1 MTFRRT
7 APSALVIAASLLFI
21 SAGRMGYAQGTEW
34 SPGRFE
40 HRSFSYI
47 VAFDFQL
54 TPKQTSQWRTEL
66 EMFLHKSGFVPPHV
80 ADVDDWE
87 FMRGSAPGVRGWI
100 GEARII
106 NPILKDET
114 WVDWSVRNP
123 ELAKTLWPEFVA
135 RAQARQ
141 FNRLYVAFVLYGEE
155 LRTAKIAEEIRAVL
169 RKSDENTPD

>member
-7 APSALVIAASLLFI
+7 VLCAFIVAAILLI
-21 SAGRMGYAQGTEW
+21 ITVGRMGYARGLEW

-40 HRSFSYI
+40 RRSFTYI
-47 VAFDFQL
+47 VVFDFQI
-54 TPKQTSQWRTEL
+54 TPKQTSKWRTEL
-66 EMFLHKSGFVPPHV
+66 EEFLHKNGFVPPHV

-87 FMRGSAPGVRGWI
+87 FMRGSKPGVRGWI

-114 WVDWSVRNP
+114 WVDWSVKNP
-123 ELAKTLWPEFVA
+123 ELAKTLWPVFVA